1 MKIDTHGAVGEAGA
15 RGDFWATQAL
25 DEAKNERIAV
35 GVGKGVDGLE
45 DGVGFGGGVGG
56 SGGSGR
62 RMLGV
67 LEGGNFAEFI
77 DGFAAAVKVG
87 GAVASDGGEPAGEFG
102 NFAKREETREGL
114 EEDVLDEIVD
124 VRIGNAGEENA
135 MNHAGVAGVELAKGG
150 AIALLGGA
158 DEGVIRSGFRGRVHG
173 RQSVARGMEFVECHH
188 VSSIERKDSL
198 LG

>member
-1 MKIDTHGAVGEAGA
+1 MKIDAHGAVGEPGA
-15 RGDFWATQAL
+15 RGDFWAAHAL

-35 GVGKGVDGLE
+35 GVGKGVNGLE
-45 DGVGFGGGVGG
+45 NGVGFGGGVGG
-56 SGGSGR
+56 SGGRRR

-67 LEGGNFAEFI
+67 LEGGIFAEFI
-77 DGFAAAVKVG
+77 DGLAAAVKVG
-87 GAVASDGGEPAGEFG
+87 GAVASDGGKPAGEFG

-135 MNHAGVAGVELAKGG
+135 MNHAGVAGVELTEGG

-158 DEGVIRSGFRGRVHG
+158 DEGFIRSGFRGRVHD
-173 RQSVARGMEFVECHH
+173 RESVARGMEFVECRH
-188 VSSIERKDSL
+188 VASIERKTVS
-198 LG
+198 